1 LRGQGAEL
9 PCGVW
14 GNAPTVLRATNP
26 KEVANK
32 GAGSEA
38 SLPVTLRIRR
48 CAPNLLYPLLAH
60 CRAKWARP
68 DCWSCDHSY
77 SSPQA
82 EDFASAE
89 ATRGQWKRTKS
100 AIAPLTPSARTLPRS
115 FAPFGNLRR
124 HFSPKIKKGDLF
136 PAESIS
142 RKRSSFYSLLFSR
155 WVHFRKR
162 LVVVVRVVHQP
173 VRRVEDS
180 LCAARP
186 GRVVRVRLVP
196 LAPGCIRQ

>member
-1 LRGQGAEL
+1 MEERPTESRGGVKGGFPLAGSRGGAPL
-9 PCGVW
+9 W
-14 GNAPTVLRATNP
+14 GLGQRPNCCSSNP
-26 KEVANK
+26 LKK
-32 GAGSEA
+32 RSQQGAGSEA

-142 RKRSSFYSLLFSR
+142 RKRSLFL
-155 WVHFRKR
+155 F
-162 LVVVVRVVHQP
+162 P
-173 VRRVEDS
+173 FIFPTG
-180 LCAARP
+180 AFP
-186 GRVVRVRLVP
+186 
-196 LAPGCIRQ
+196 